1 MNTLHNK
8 NIISMFQM
16 KFIGIKHLY
25 VINTAI
31 LYLVNKTI
39 IVKFQEIIDI

>member
-8 NIISMFQM
+8 NIISTSLM
-16 KFIGIKHLY
+16 KFIGIEHLY
-25 VINTAI
+25 AINTAI

-39 IVKFQEIIDI
+39 TVKFQEITDI